1 MTPARSRRRAKSI
14 TAGSRHSGA
23 VRPQRCVAFFP
34 IRRCAS
40 CPLSLNSQCRRTFL
54 GCCRAAKDSLL
65 STQDPYPVIHDGERS
80 HSIRISVHVTGSG
93 VSRIL
98 ARARC
103 RRKFY
108 DVESANGR
116 QKPAS
121 VGRGAPATDEPR
133 AAAGGAQ
140 RSCKPDLPGPG
151 QATLPQ
157 PGAAANR

>member
-1 MTPARSRRRAKSI
+1 MTPARLRRRAKSI
-14 TAGSRHSGA
+14 TAGSRDSGA

-65 STQDPYPVIHDGERS
+65 STQAPYPVIHGGERS
-80 HSIRISVHVTGSG
+80 HSILISVHVTGSG

-103 RRKFY
+103 RRKFC

-116 QKPAS
+116 QKPLG
-121 VGRGAPATDEPR
+121 VGRGAPATDVPLT
-133 AAAGGAQ
+133 AAGSAQ

-157 PGAAANR
+157 PGGAAHQ